1 MFWFSDYIIFIVC
14 ILFGVTFLFYGTE
27 RVYRFYLGMIIGFL
41 LFLVANLEI
50 RVLQLESWV
59 VPHVWQDFL
68 LKNQDFVLTLSS
80 AMIPVFGF
88 FFALQPRE
96 SVDNKVISLVFGM
109 IIPIF
114 LVGIFSFIFTNMV
127 VEMQYLTDILSFFTG
142 SSIYEFF
149 LESPR
154 YVLYLLFFIIFWRL
168 VINFVLGVF
177 QLIISEI
184 DEQKDKK
191 KED

>member
-1 MFWFSDYIIFIVC
+1 M
-14 ILFGVTFLFYGTE
+14 
-27 RVYRFYLGMIIGFL
+27 
-41 LFLVANLEI
+41 
-50 RVLQLESWV
+50 
-59 VPHVWQDFL
+59 WQDFL
-68 LKNQDFVLTLSS
+68 LKNQDFVLTFSS
-80 AMIPVFGF
+80 VMIPVFGF

-127 VEMQYLTDILSFFTG
+127 VEMQYLKDILSFFTG

-168 VINFVLGVF
+168 VINFVL
-177 QLIISEI
+177 
-184 DEQKDKK
+184 
-191 KED
+191 

>member
-1 MFWFSDYIIFIVC
+1 MFWFSDYIIFVVC

-41 LFLVANLEI
+41 IFLVCNLEI

-59 VPHVWQDFL
+59 VLHVWQDFL
-68 LKNQDFVLTLSS
+68 LKNQDFVLTFSS
-80 AMIPVFGF
+80 VMIPVFGF

-127 VEMQYLTDILSFFTG
+127 VEMQYLKDILSFFTG

-168 VINFVLGVF
+168 VINFVLWIF
-177 QLIISEI
+177 QLIISQI

-191 KED
+191 EED